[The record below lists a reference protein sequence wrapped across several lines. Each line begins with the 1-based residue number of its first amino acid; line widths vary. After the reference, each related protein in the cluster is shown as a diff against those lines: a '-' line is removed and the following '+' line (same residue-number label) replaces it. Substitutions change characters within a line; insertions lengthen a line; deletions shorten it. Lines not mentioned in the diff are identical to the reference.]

1 MTKPILIVEDD
12 PDGQAL
18 VAHVVEY
25 MRIPHDLA
33 EDGES
38 ASRKLFAANAGH
50 YQAVIIDLQ
59 LPGKDGWELLADIRA
74 HSSTQHITCIAVT
87 AFHTS
92 KIREAAIK
100 AGFNAYFPKPLDA
113 NQFAHELETLL

>member
-1 MTKPILIVEDD
+1 MTKRILIVEDD

-18 VAHVVEY
+18 VAHVIDYLSVD
-25 MRIPHDLA
+25 HDVV

-38 ASRKLFAANAGH
+38 ASKQLFETNTD
-50 YQAVIIDLQ
+50 YQVVIIDLQ

-74 HSSTQHITCIAVT
+74 NASTRNLTCIAVT

-92 KIREAAIK
+92 KIREEALK
-100 AGFNAYFPKPLDA
+100 LGFNAYFSKPLDVTH
-113 NQFAHELETLL
+113 FAHALETLL